1 MFRLPTELSS
11 DNHNTLSSSDI
22 HNTLSSDI
30 HNISSD
36 MHNIL
41 SSSDIHNTLSS
52 SDIHNISS
60 DMHNISSSDILN
72 ILSSSDIH
80 NILRKYT
87 RYIWKRDLTSYR
99 LCYKYNQFLRLKF
112 VKVAVV
118 ILKFQTIFNVG
129 IGILRKILLYPE
141 HQPSGQ

>member
-60 DMHNISSSDILN
+60 DMHN